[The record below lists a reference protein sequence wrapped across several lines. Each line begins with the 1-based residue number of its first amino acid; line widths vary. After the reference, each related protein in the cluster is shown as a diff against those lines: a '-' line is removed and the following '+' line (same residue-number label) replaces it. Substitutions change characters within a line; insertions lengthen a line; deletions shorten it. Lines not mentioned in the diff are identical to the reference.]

1 MSMQKKNNNL
11 DLISDLKSILEK
23 KTYESIDDNT
33 LPGTSLYEVEPVD
46 ILTFVESK
54 DYLGI
59 NLYGLS
65 EPQKKVLEIADDFE
79 NNINYIILWVGKGG
93 GKDFITRVIFMRLV
107 YKLLCMRNPH
117 KFFGIPSSEIIT
129 FLNVAASAD
138 QASSVFFDPLK
149 NYIRNAGPKAFIQ
162 FGFDPNK
169 DIKDRYIVFPKNIHL
184 VSGHSESDSLEG
196 KNILVGV
203 VDEIDADTFRNPDK
217 MWTMLRSSSRSRFN
231 GKEKIFA
238 ISYMRYSGSNG
249 MIKKLYEDYKE
260 DKNAFVAKYP
270 TWEFNP
276 RPDITKDTFK
286 TEFERNP
293 VEAETIYACNPP
305 EQAIDAWFK
314 DIDRLKR
321 ALKSPDL
328 HPLTFPLPPEDF
340 YKNPKSEAI
349 AYVNGS
355 YIKLN
360 PYDLPFKPDF
370 VGKEGV
376 DYVLVADPG
385 LGRVATEGDAYAI
398 ALGHREYYYTKEGK
412 LINRPV
418 IDFVFRFT
426 GYMFDEEEIQISA
439 VHNLI
444 EKLTDKLNFR
454 IKYFFFDIYNS
465 ASTAQ
470 WIQRKY
476 PESKVIY
483 NKYVTYENYSL
494 LRERIFGEAPSSS
507 GDKLDNGGIHL
518 YYHPVLYWEMINLV
532 EDREKKKVD
541 HKEDTSKDMADTVA
555 ILTSLLVNLP
565 LNTISIVG
573 APKGLIND
581 LTNNN
586 TIEVTKFISGQ
597 LKTIVK
603 EEEAKFAKK
612 LFGTISLEGE

>member
-1 MSMQKKNNNL
+1 MSKKQNNNL
-11 DLISDLKSILEK
+11 DLVNDLKSILER
-23 KTYESIDDNT
+23 KTYEAVDNSV
-33 LPGTSLYEVEPVD
+33 LPGSSLYEVEPVD

-65 EPQKKVLEIADDFE
+65 NPQRKVLEIADNFE
-79 NNINYIILWVGKGG
+79 NLINYIILWVGKGG

-138 QASSVFFDPLK
+138 QATSVFFDPLK
-149 NYIRNAGPKAFIQ
+149 NYIRSAGSKAFLQ
-162 FGFDPNK
+162 FGFDPSK

-249 MIKKLYEDYKE
+249 MIKKLHNDYEK

-276 RPDITKDTFK
+276 RNDITKDTFR

-314 DIDRLKR
+314 DVDRLKK
-321 ALKSPDL
+321 ALKSQEF
-328 HPLTFPLPPEDF
+328 HPLDFSLPSDDF
-340 YKNPKSEAI
+340 YKNPKSESI
-349 AYVNGS
+349 TYKNGE
-355 YIKLN
+355 YITLN
-360 PYDLPFKPDF
+360 PYDLPFKQNF

-385 LGRVATEGDAYAI
+385 LGRVSTEGDAYAI
-398 ALGHREYYYTKEGK
+398 ALGHREYYYSREGK

-426 GYMFDEEEIQISA
+426 GYMFSEEEIQISA

-444 EKLTDKLNFR
+444 EKLTDKLNFK

-470 WIQRKY
+470 WLQRKY
-476 PESKVIY
+476 TDSKVIY

-494 LRERIFGEAPSSS
+494 LRERIFGEAASVS
-507 GDKLDNGGIHL
+507 GDKLDNGGISL
-518 YYHPVLYWEMINLV
+518 YYHPILYWEMINLI

-541 HKEDTSKDMADTVA
+541 HKPDTSKDMADTVA
-555 ILTSLLVNLP
+555 ILTNLLVNLP

-573 APKGLIND
+573 APRGLIND
-581 LTNNN
+581 ISNPNN
-586 TIEVTKFISGQ
+586 ISLTKFLSSELNQ
-597 LKTIVK
+597 IVK
-603 EEEAKFAKK
+603 EEESKFAKK
-612 LFGTISLEGE
+612 LFGTTSVTEN